1 MPVCDYMGF
10 DEAMCMVLSSY
21 DTIEKIIE
29 LHKSVPECEATN
41 KLLLECAILYIV
53 WHRLGK
59 PGEIAY
65 EMIRKWERVCELN
78 AVPQVD

>member
-1 MPVCDYMGF
+1 MSDSDFMGF
-10 DEAMCMVLSSY
+10 DEAMCMVLNSY
-21 DTIEKIIE
+21 DTIEKMIE
-29 LHKSVPECEATN
+29 AHNRTPVGESTN
-41 KLLLECAILYIV
+41 KLLLECAMLSVI

-78 AVPQVD
+78 SVPQVD